1 MNINR
6 RHIRVAA
13 FAGATALLLQIA
25 HTSADGRH
33 QQDKPLE
40 ITFTKWITPPPVVVP
55 GTANIPEARLLMAGL
70 VDGDVPG
77 GTYVGEV
84 LQRQQS
90 VNPALKAGI
99 AKLEAIYE
107 VHDANGDHN
116 FTALIRGGTNQTTGA
131 ALLDGVVLAGQRT
144 GAPVHV
150 EFQTITG
157 IPGVIGCVG
166 APAGATCFEGTIYV
180 GPAPKGDD

>member
-1 MNINR
+1 MHINR

-13 FAGATALLLQIA
+13 FAAAVALLVQIA
-25 HTSADGRH
+25 HISADARH
-33 QQDKPLE
+33 QRSNPLE
-40 ITFTKWITPPPVVVP
+40 ITFTKWVTPPPVVVP
-55 GTANIPEARLLMAGL
+55 GTANIPEGRLLMAGL

-77 GTYVGEV
+77 GTFVGEI

-99 AKLEAIYE
+99 ARLEAIYE
-107 VHDANGDHN
+107 VHNANGDHN
-116 FTALIRGGTNQTTGA
+116 FTALIRGGTDLTTGA
-131 ALLDGVVLAGQRT
+131 ARLDGVVLAGRRT

-166 APAGATCFEGTIYV
+166 APAGATCLEGTIHV
-180 GPAPKGDD
+180 GRVPKGDD